1 MKATS
6 IDQLKS
12 LTLGEA
18 TAQDIQ
24 LELIRRRQFNAFE
37 GERVAAALYEHADLW
52 DAVMMDRFA
61 LSDPGK
67 LPSLG
72 LIKLRDLPYD
82 EWNVDTV
89 YILAR
94 DKEAGRKLAE
104 IFNMEEWGGMVSVHD
119 DPDDVDSAL
128 GGPLREKVVLSI
140 WWD

>member
-1 MKATS
+1 MKADS
-6 IDQLKS
+6 VEQLKG

-24 LELIRRRQFNAFE
+24 VELIRRGQHNAFD
-37 GERVAAALYEHADLW
+37 GERVAAKLLECRDLW

-61 LSDPGK
+61 LSNPGK

-72 LIKLRDLPYD
+72 LVKLRDLPYD
-82 EWNVDTV
+82 DWNVDTL

-94 DKEAGRKLAE
+94 DKQAGHKLAE
-104 IFNMEEWGGMVSVHD
+104 IFDMESWGGMVSVHD
-119 DPDDVDSAL
+119 DRADVDSAL
-128 GGPLREKVVLSI
+128 GGCPDEKAVVVI